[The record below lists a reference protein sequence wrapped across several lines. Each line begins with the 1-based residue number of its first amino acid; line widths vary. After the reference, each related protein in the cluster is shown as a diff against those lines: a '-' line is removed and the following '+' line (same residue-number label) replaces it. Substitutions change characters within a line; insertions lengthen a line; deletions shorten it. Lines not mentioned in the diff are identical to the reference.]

1 MPFVAGLP
9 NWLLVIV
16 LFIVGAEL
24 AQVLNQMIL
33 IPMKYRKELSKM
45 KKVSSLVSAF
55 VAKDKLSFIVIYVA
69 EYSMFAVL
77 AFAGIFR
84 ASPGFVSLAA
94 WVIYVGVG
102 IIAVG
107 EVIRLWATYTLGKF
121 FTYVVITP
129 KDHQLIVKGPYSF
142 VRHPAYLGGLL
153 IITGFGV
160 ISQSLLLGAVA
171 LAVLCVAYAYR
182 ITVEEK
188 ALRQKFGRGYDTYS
202 AKTPAMLPYLF

>member
-1 MPFVAGLP
+1 M
-9 NWLLVIV
+9 V
-16 LFIVGAEL
+16 LFIVGSEL
-24 AQVLNQMIL
+24 AQALNQMIL
-33 IPMKYRKELSKM
+33 IPMKYSKELSKM

-55 VAKDKLSFIVIYVA
+55 VAKDKLSFVAIYVA
-69 EYSMFAVL
+69 EYSMFATL
-77 AFAGIFR
+77 AIAGIFR
-84 ASPGFVSLAA
+84 ASPGFVSLAP

-107 EVIRLWATYTLGKF
+107 ELIRLWATYTLGKF

-129 KDHQLIVKGPYSF
+129 KDHRLIVKGPYNF

-153 IITGFGV
+153 IITGFGIV
-160 ISQSLLLGAVA
+160 SQSIFLGAIA
-171 LAVLCVAYAYR
+171 LVVLCLAYAYR

-202 AKTPAMLPYLF
+202 AKTPAIIPYLF